1 MVDISAKLP
10 TKRMARAAASV
21 KVDAE
26 AFKLI
31 KVGALP
37 KGDLPALARAAGI
50 MAAKKTPE
58 LIPLCHN
65 IPLASV
71 SIGIRLNQK
80 EKKVEIEATAKTVAE
95 TGVEMEALIAAS
107 VAALT
112 VYDMVKG
119 VDKGAVI
126 SEIMLLEKSGGKS
139 GTYKRNKDSIK
150 ELIRKGKE
158 EVRRGV
164 KGKSLDELED

>member
-1 MVDISAKLP
+1 MVDISAKEAA
-10 TKRMARAAASV
+10 KREARASASV
-21 KVDAE
+21 SLSPQ
-26 AFKLI
+26 AFELVKA
-31 KVGALP
+31 GGLP

-50 MAAKKTPE
+50 MAAKKTAE

-71 SIGIRLNQK
+71 SVDIRLNEK
-80 EKKVEIEATAKTVAE
+80 EKKVEIEATARTVAG
-95 TGVEMEALIAAS
+95 TGVEMEALTAAS

-126 SEIMLLEKSGGKS
+126 SDIMLLEKSGGKS
-139 GTYKRNKDSIK
+139 GKYQ
-150 ELIRKGKE
+150 RK
-158 EVRRGV
+158 
-164 KGKSLDELED
+164 KSG